1 MFSTITLP
9 LDSITT
15 KRQRM
20 DKAGDNAIVLDGRVT
35 TKFNKLEV
43 GTTVG
48 GVIVGLTTAGGAFVG
63 WTIAGGAMIVRWTI
77 DRGTIVGWTIV
88 GGAIVGW
95 TMLEVRSLVEQ
106 SPEV

>member
-1 MFSTITLP
+1 
-9 LDSITT
+9 
-15 KRQRM
+15 M
-20 DKAGDNAIVLDGRVT
+20 DKAGDNVIVLDGRVT
-35 TKFNKLEV
+35 TKFNKIEV

-106 SPEV
+106 SPEVR